1 MDTGL
6 NRLNGESVK
15 ALEQYCRRVLD
26 AHKAFTDL
34 RYKMEV
40 VDTEYYRYHAQN
52 EQTAGSTPCGIQV
65 DELIVPIVI
74 SQADSFVGYLAE
86 LYLSGYP
93 IFPVVSTP
101 STVQI
106 ADKMEAIVDT
116 HATIGGYAR
125 QFLQGFRQGIKYNFM
140 PILTEWDTM
149 PSYDIVAN
157 VLSTDASKQL
167 KMAEKG
173 YTCIKSIDSYNCIW
187 DNRVHPSM
195 VSTRGDYVG
204 YIERVTRNEVRAL
217 WEKLKGKKIHYNEN
231 MLSSLPGV
239 GMESVYYT
247 DPPLVSQ
254 YVSSN
259 RTAGGN
265 INWDAWFGAPN
276 GMRVSGALKSSM
288 YELTKLFIR
297 CIPADFGINV
307 PHASIPQM
315 FKLYFLNGQRLI
327 GFDRCITPYG
337 RFPMEIG
344 TPLED
349 QFGLQTPSIAE
360 SQVGW
365 QSAATTLF
373 KIRID
378 AARRAV
384 ADRGIFDTDIINPS
398 DINSSHPAAKIPAK
412 MRGLMD
418 NKTIKDA
425 YFPIPFQS
433 QGLET
438 VINDMGAILGFS
450 DQSSGLNAPQRGQFQ
465 KGNKSVEEWRDTMG
479 SADNRLRL
487 PALNVEFQSFIPIK
501 EQIKFNLFM
510 YGEAGTYTSSKKG
523 DAYDVTPEDFAEM
536 QSKSLMFRIADGYTP
551 KSKMASTDFLT
562 TLLQQILSSP
572 VLAQSPYVQYVP
584 GMVSH
589 IAQLAGV
596 RNFSEYAPPE
606 MTQPS
611 QQGTTNGPAAQ
622 QPPAT

>member
-1 MDTGL
+1 METGL
-6 NRLNGESVK
+6 SRLNGESVK
-15 ALEQYCRRVLD
+15 ALEQYCKRILD
-26 AHKAFTDL
+26 AHKAFNDL

-40 VDTEYYRYHAQN
+40 VDTEYYRYHAQS

-65 DELIVPIVI
+65 DQLIVPIVI

-101 STVQI
+101 TTANI

-116 HATIGGYAR
+116 HATVGGYAR

-157 VLSTDASKQL
+157 ALSTSNSKNL

-173 YTCIKSIDSYNCIW
+173 YTCIKSIDAYNCIW
-187 DNRVHPSM
+187 DNRVHPAL
-195 VSTRGDYVG
+195 VSTRGDYTG

-231 MLSSLPGV
+231 HLSSLPGV
-239 GMESVYYT
+239 GMESVYYN
-247 DPPLVSQ
+247 DPPLVSS

-259 RTAGGN
+259 RNAGGN
-265 INWDAWFGAPN
+265 INWDAWFGSPN
-276 GMRVSGALKSSM
+276 GMKVTGSLKQSM
-288 YELTKLFIR
+288 YELTKLYIR

-307 PHASIPQM
+307 PHASVPQM
-315 FKLYFLNGQRLI
+315 FKVYFLNGQKVI

-337 RFPMEIG
+337 RLPLEIG

-384 ADRGIFDTDIINPS
+384 ADRGIFDSEIINPT
-398 DINSSHPAAKIPAK
+398 DINSSHPAAKIPAR
-412 MRGLMD
+412 MRGLTD
-418 NKTIKDA
+418 GKSIKDA

-438 VINDMGAILGFS
+438 VVNDMGAILAFS

-536 QSKSLMFRIADGYTP
+536 QEKALMFRIADGYTP

-572 VLAQSPYVQYVP
+572 VLAASPYVEYVP
-584 GMVSH
+584 GMIAH

-596 RNFSEYAPPE
+596 RNFSEYAPPQAI
-606 MTQPS
+606 QPP
-611 QQGTTNGPAAQ
+611 QGNTDGTT
-622 QPPAT
+622 PPAT